1 MQHPQ
6 MGRKS
11 SLTPKRVHIAASGSS
26 NDVTQSESGPGASA
40 TSYDDIQDSVPTD
53 DFVEEDF
60 VSHDDDFDVTPAT
73 RKSKSKTRSRPRIE
87 SDDEPEDG
95 DEEGYV
101 EAMPVVKSPPSHRTR
116 SVVDPSFSIVP
127 SSSKRIATPP
137 KTVRGSRGLFSPVRA
152 RSGLFK
158 AAPPPALSDEE
169 EKWETKL
176 SRVKVVEPET
186 VLNLSPQKDSQIDGE
201 RFKHSSKVEL

>member
-1 MQHPQ
+1 

-11 SLTPKRVHIAASGSS
+11 SLTPKRVHITASGSS

-53 DFVEEDF
+53 NFAEEEF

-73 RKSKSKTRSRPRIE
+73 RKSKSKTRSRPRIV

-101 EAMPVVKSPPSHRTR
+101 EALPVVKLPPSLRTR
-116 SVVDPSFSIVP
+116 SVVEPSFSIVP
-127 SSSKRIATPP
+127 SSSKRVATPP

-152 RSGLFK
+152 RSGVFK

-176 SRVKVVEPET
+176 SRVKVVVPEA
-186 VLNLSPQKDSQIDGE
+186 VLNVSPQKDSQIDGE
-201 RFKHSSKVEL
+201 CFKQSSKVGL